1 MCYNKSMELKITAQD
16 LEDWEGTWDAFL
28 EGNPQLP
35 ELVERRIGGLRLG
48 EEIRVK
54 FGADA
59 DKFNIRRTA

>member
-1 MCYNKSMELKITAQD
+1 

-54 FGADA
+54 FGSDA